1 MLLFNIILLIHFISF
16 AAYLCTLLAQWKD
29 YDTRIRGVSGLILGI
44 ILLLSGIV
52 LAMMKY
58 PHVNYY
64 KIVPKIGLFAL
75 VTIINVRFGG
85 KTYTR
90 RAYYTLIAAT
100 LLAACIAV
108 VRV

>member
-1 MLLFNIILLIHFISF
+1 MFNVILLIHFISF
-16 AAYLCTLLAQWKD
+16 AVFLCVLLAQWQN
-29 YDTRIRGVSGLILGI
+29 YNTRVRGSSGLILGI

-58 PHVNYY
+58 PHLNYY
-64 KIVPKIGLFAL
+64 KLVPKMGLFVL

-85 KTYTR
+85 KVYTR
-90 RAYYTLIAAT
+90 IAYYTLIAAT